1 MEVLQNNH
9 EKPDSGSIMDTAMKN
24 LTMEVL

>member
-9 EKPDSGSIMDTAMKN
+9 EKPDSGSIMDTAMKS